1 MRRVL
6 VLLCVGLSI
15 LVIGLVRFSPTEQA
29 EPEAEAAAITETNVG
44 GLNAAVL
51 VHEDEMA
58 AVYVYDG
65 KIGLMDAGENIRLS
79 ERMLKA
85 FLYQASHLNAARVF
99 DEHEPWR
106 EYGLETPYATLILMG
121 KDGTRQRI
129 YIGDQAAYGEGRYVR
144 AEGDERLY
152 LLDGI
157 GAEMMD
163 YGPDDFRDIQ
173 IFPSLT
179 TESLSKLT
187 RITIEHGENRLDI
200 RGVQKDGAIL
210 FIMEE
215 PFHAAL
221 NWQAVTEKLV
231 LPIAAV
237 QKEAYISDAG
247 MEHVDVFRQEDVYT
261 LEMDL
266 DGQRYRIVFAPSPD
280 GQGLY
285 CGRDGEPD
293 IIRIKTESADFLNLT
308 AADLMDGSLY
318 TKKAADVA
326 DVTVSGDGFRGTLT
340 LQGQGEQLCSF
351 ADQQR
356 FNQAETIR
364 LYRQFTMLPPA
375 QRLDDGA
382 ALSRSPL
389 VTLIFSLRD
398 GTEDVVR
405 CIPVS
410 DGYCAV
416 VINDE
421 AAFTTYASAVREI
434 VNAAR
439 DLFTPES

>member
-1 MRRVL
+1 
-6 VLLCVGLSI
+6 
-15 LVIGLVRFSPTEQA
+15 
-29 EPEAEAAAITETNVG
+29 
-44 GLNAAVL
+44 
-51 VHEDEMA
+51 MA

-187 RITIEHGENRLDI
+187 LLTIEHGGNRLDI
-200 RGVQKDGAIL
+200 RGVQRMAPSFYHGGTVSCRAELAGGYGKAGA
-210 FIMEE
+210 
-215 PFHAAL
+215 A
-221 NWQAVTEKLV
+221 
-231 LPIAAV
+231 IAAV

-326 DVTVSGDGFRGTLT
+326 DVTVSGDGFRG
-340 LQGQGEQLCSF
+340 
-351 ADQQR
+351 R
-356 FNQAETIR
+356 
-364 LYRQFTMLPPA
+364 
-375 QRLDDGA
+375 
-382 ALSRSPL
+382 
-389 VTLIFSLRD
+389 
-398 GTEDVVR
+398 
-405 CIPVS
+405 
-410 DGYCAV
+410 
-416 VINDE
+416 
-421 AAFTTYASAVREI
+421 
-434 VNAAR
+434 
-439 DLFTPES
+439 

>member
-1 MRRVL
+1 
-6 VLLCVGLSI
+6 
-15 LVIGLVRFSPTEQA
+15 
-29 EPEAEAAAITETNVG
+29 
-44 GLNAAVL
+44 
-51 VHEDEMA
+51 
-58 AVYVYDG
+58 
-65 KIGLMDAGENIRLS
+65 
-79 ERMLKA
+79 
-85 FLYQASHLNAARVF
+85 
-99 DEHEPWR
+99 
-106 EYGLETPYATLILMG
+106 
-121 KDGTRQRI
+121 
-129 YIGDQAAYGEGRYVR
+129 
-144 AEGDERLY
+144 
-152 LLDGI
+152 
-157 GAEMMD
+157 
-163 YGPDDFRDIQ
+163 
-173 IFPSLT
+173 
-179 TESLSKLT
+179 
-187 RITIEHGENRLDI
+187 
-200 RGVQKDGAIL
+200 
-210 FIMEE
+210 
-215 PFHAAL
+215 
-221 NWQAVTEKLV
+221 
-231 LPIAAV
+231 
-237 QKEAYISDAG
+237 

-293 IIRIKTESADFLNLT
+293 IIRIKTKSADFLNLT

-439 DLFTPES
+439 ALFTPES